1 MYVFV
6 FVYVYVSYI
15 KLNLIRVLYL
25 NNIDKEFYILVVERQ
40 VYIYLVCVRQVY
52 ELNIW
57 LSV

>member
-25 NNIDKEFYILVVERQ
+25 NNIDKEFYILVVER
-40 VYIYLVCVRQVY
+40 
-52 ELNIW
+52 
-57 LSV
+57 